1 MASRARASD
10 VSAIKSVETAA
21 TVGSISVRM
30 PSHICLGS
38 VGCRLPLT
46 KMATT
51 TSSNEV
57 MKASSAPDTT
67 PGRMSG
73 SVTSRNVC
81 QRPAPRFWAA
91 SSSVWSKP
99 RSVAVTTTTTNGSAR
114 TVCASTRP
122 ARVPTSRKRA

>member
-1 MASRARASD
+1 MAASTT
-10 VSAIKSVETAA
+10 VVTAMSSVETAA

-38 VGCRLPLT
+38 VGWRLPLT

-73 SVTSRNVC
+73 SVTSRKVC

-91 SSSVWSKP
+91 SSSVSSKP
-99 RSVAVTTTTTNGSAR
+99 RRVAVTTTTTNGSAS
-114 TVCASTRP
+114 TVWASTRP
-122 ARVPTSRKRA
+122 ASVPTSCSRA